1 MVQGE
6 RDDLREGVEKM
17 EDELVS
23 LQRSN
28 SLLARRKQQWMEVAS
43 QTRVVLE
50 ENRNLISQCKA
61 QQLTISE
68 LRTKHHTKVV
78 ELEGELAEV
87 NEVKKSLE
95 YEVEQLMEGQ
105 ALLFHQIS
113 RLTGVSLSH
122 GATSPESVQHVASLL
137 ERFVHDQRRQL
148 AAWQEQTACLER
160 EKQVLV
166 GKVEEAKA
174 VTIKLERELGQ
185 VQRVVQEGEET
196 VARLRDQL
204 EELHEQ
210 EEATQLQLAHALT
223 QVDKAMSE
231 RDIYAGV
238 AKRWQ
243 AKGEGEATKARDEA
257 QHQLRVQTAQHRSQ
271 HRRYKTEIHQ
281 LKSLLSQ
288 DNSVGEGTRRHL
300 VSERHRHS

>member
-1 MVQGE
+1 MH
-6 RDDLREGVEKM
+6 
-17 EDELVS
+17 
-23 LQRSN
+23 
-28 SLLARRKQQWMEVAS
+28 AAS
-43 QTRVVLE
+43 
-50 ENRNLISQCKA
+50 
-61 QQLTISE
+61 
-68 LRTKHHTKVV
+68 
-78 ELEGELAEV
+78 
-87 NEVKKSLE
+87 
-95 YEVEQLMEGQ
+95 
-105 ALLFHQIS
+105 
-113 RLTGVSLSH
+113 
-122 GATSPESVQHVASLL
+122 
-137 ERFVHDQRRQL
+137 
-148 AAWQEQTACLER
+148 
-160 EKQVLV
+160 
-166 GKVEEAKA
+166 EAKA

-288 DNSVGEGTRRHL
+288 DKYCTFCCRSLAQFSFPTL
-300 VSERHRHS
+300 FSLCLIIIQLSW